1 MRSVAGC
8 LNLIG
13 CCPGRRYA
21 EGSLEEFSPAPS
33 SFLIDPVCLPVMSS
47 FPKAWH
53 LVTRDLSLV
62 QAQTKPKGLEN
73 VTTVLTSSR
82 DHPAGQQV
90 LASATPFCPELIQYL
105 RMRALSKDHLFT
117 LLLKEPALSSSLLTS
132 DSINP
137 DTEGCFLGGAS
148 S

>member
-1 MRSVAGC
+1 MAFQSSGEERGWPSWMRSVAGSH
-8 LNLIG
+8 NLIG
-13 CCPGRRYA
+13 CCPGRRYT

-33 SFLIDPVCLPVMSS
+33 SFPIDPVCLPVVPS

-53 LVTRDLSLV
+53 LVIRDLSLF

-105 RMRALSKDHLFT
+105 RTRALSKDHLFT
-117 LLLKEPALSSSLLTS
+117 LLLKEPALQ
-132 DSINP
+132 
-137 DTEGCFLGGAS
+137 
-148 S
+148 